1 MAAAVRRISAP
12 PGQKYTWQQLPQAI
26 RALEQGRDIDY
37 DGASGPIDMNAA
49 GDPTAGAYDLFRFR
63 AGRLEVYDQVPVGA
77 PAAGG

>member
-1 MAAAVRRISAP
+1 
-12 PGQKYTWQQLPQAI
+12 
-26 RALEQGRDIDY
+26 
-37 DGASGPIDMNAA
+37 MNAA